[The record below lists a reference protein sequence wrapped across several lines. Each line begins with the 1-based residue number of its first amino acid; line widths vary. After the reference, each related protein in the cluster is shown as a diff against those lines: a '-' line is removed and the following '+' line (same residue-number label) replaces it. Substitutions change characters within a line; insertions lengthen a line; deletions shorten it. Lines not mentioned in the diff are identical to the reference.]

1 MHILL
6 SHLRKFLPNVF
17 YCYYKFGEIYFKLGK
32 LLFFQIGAKII
43 TNRDNYYKPEQLLK
57 IGAQQ
62 LLLICQVIHE
72 LMILLQ
78 QQMLMKMK
86 NFHNPVD
93 TDV

>member
-6 SHLRKFLPNVF
+6 SHLRKFLSNGF
-17 YCYYKFGEIYFKLGK
+17 HCYYKLGEIYFRLGK
-32 LLFFQIGAKII
+32 LLLFQIGAEIN
-43 TNRDNYYKPEQLLK
+43 TNQDNYYKPEQLLK

-62 LLLICQVIHE
+62 LLLICQVINE
-72 LMILLQ
+72 LMMLLQ
-78 QQMLMKMK
+78 KQILMKMK